1 MTKEQLD
8 AEIAE
13 WRTAIT
19 RSPALDDADA
29 DELESHLREQIAD
42 LRKAGL
48 SDSEAFQI
56 GVRRLGQA
64 DKVTAEFA
72 REHSERMWKQLTLS
86 SAGAESAGR
95 PVLEM
100 IVFALVAA
108 ASIQVARLLSGFP
121 ETDGWFARNLGFF
134 VVPVLIAYFA
144 WRNRISSRRIGV
156 LVAIVAVTAL
166 IVNLY
171 PYTDGSQSEVLEAIH
186 LPVVLW
192 FLVGVAY
199 IGGSRRA
206 SNRRMD
212 FVRFSGEWAIYW
224 VLLALGGGVL
234 TILTTIVLEP
244 LGAEAREQITLW
256 LIPSGGAAAV
266 IVAAWLVEAKKS
278 VIENLAPVLAAIFTP
293 LFAAMLAVAVV
304 VYAAGGIG
312 QKFDRDIL
320 VIFDVLLLVVFGL
333 VLYALSA
340 RDNSKTA
347 GPLDVIR
354 LVAVAAAVLVDLLVL
369 GSMLARVSEYGFTAN
384 RAAALGL
391 NIVLIV
397 NLGVTLWFSA
407 KALVRRKSG
416 DAVERWQT
424 QYLPVFGLW
433 AAVVVALVPLA
444 FSFA

>member
-19 RSPALDDADA
+19 KSPAIDPGDA

-86 SAGAESAGR
+86 SPDSKTAGR

-100 IVFALVAA
+100 IVFALIAA
-108 ASIQVARLLSGFP
+108 ASIQVARVVSGFP
-121 ETDGWFARNLGFF
+121 DTDAWFVRNLSVF
-134 VVPVLIAYFA
+134 VFPVLIAYFA
-144 WRNRISSRRIGV
+144 WRNRISARRIGV
-156 LVAIVAVTAL
+156 LAALVAVAAL

-171 PYTDGSQSEVLEAIH
+171 PHTDGSQTEVLVAIH
-186 LPVVLW
+186 VPVVLW
-192 FLVGVAY
+192 FAVGIAY
-199 IGGSRRA
+199 LGGSRRA
-206 SNRRMD
+206 SGRRMD

-234 TILTTIVLEP
+234 TMLTTIVLEP

-312 QKFDRDIL
+312 QRFDRDIL
-320 VIFDVLLLVVFGL
+320 VVFDVLLLVVFGL

-340 RDNSKTA
+340 RDSSKPT

-369 GSMLARVSEYGFTAN
+369 GSMLARVSEYGLTAN
-384 RAAALGL
+384 RVAALGL
-391 NIVLIV
+391 NLVLIV

-407 KALVRRKSG
+407 KALVRREPG
-416 DAVERWQT
+416 LALERWQT
-424 QYLPVFGLW
+424 AYLPVFGLW
-433 AAVVVALVPLA
+433 AAFVAAVLPVM
-444 FSFA
+444 FV